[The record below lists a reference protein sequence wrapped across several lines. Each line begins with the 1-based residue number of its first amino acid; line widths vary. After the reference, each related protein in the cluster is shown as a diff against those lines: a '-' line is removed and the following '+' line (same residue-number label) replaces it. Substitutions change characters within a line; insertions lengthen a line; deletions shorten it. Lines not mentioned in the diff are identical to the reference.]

1 MNKLLQSEHLS
12 NEFQF
17 LLDECVHGGLRRRLQ
32 AEGSSVLCMSEYA
45 PGADD
50 PTVLHIALERR
61 LILVTRDKDFGDLV
75 FRDKHLSYGVVC
87 YRLPFSLEVIDIVS
101 SFLLSNMSK
110 LPGMFTIIDKNGIR
124 SKPLPLS
131 IVADRIDF

>member
-1 MNKLLQSEHLS
+1 M
-12 NEFQF
+12 
-17 LLDECVHGGLRRRLQ
+17 GGFVVAFRLKDHPL
-32 AEGSSVLCMSEYA
+32 LCMSEYA

-75 FRDKHLSYGVVC
+75 FRDKHPSYGVVC
-87 YRLPFSLEVIDIVS
+87 YRLLFSLEVIEIVS
-101 SFLLSNMSK
+101 SFLLSNISK

-131 IVADRIDF
+131 IVADKIDF